1 MFTTTAVQKSVT
13 RFEGGRVCVRKSHS
27 MDSLLLSKIK
37 KQNNLALLNGYVM
50 ALKESHPVGVLF
62 AGKVFVEFV

>member
-1 MFTTTAVQKSVT
+1 M
-13 RFEGGRVCVRKSHS
+13 RKSHS

-37 KQNNLALLNGYVM
+37 KQNNLARLNSYIM